1 MSRQHLIA
9 ARRTILGDSAD
20 SGYETQQLCVGFVDL
35 VESTALS
42 QQLSTRE
49 LGGVIAEFE
58 RLASEAVTEAGGRV
72 VKLIGD
78 EILFSAPDPGIGCLI
93 ARTIVTTFRDNPTR
107 PARPGRIRRRN
118 GDAPRRRRLRPGRE
132 PGREGRRGRRTQR
145 HRGARRP
152 RRRTR
157 RTDGVDRLSPAEG
170 IR

>member
-72 VKLIGD
+72 STHERRLGG
-78 EILFSAPDPGIGCLI
+78 APREGIVAGG
-93 ARTIVTTFRDNPTR
+93 AAAHDAMTDWVRE
-107 PARPGRIRRRN
+107 RN
-118 GDAPRRRRLRPGRE
+118 GA
-132 PGREGRRGRRTQR
+132 
-145 HRGARRP
+145 
-152 RRRTR
+152 
-157 RTDGVDRLSPAEG
+157 
-170 IR
+170 